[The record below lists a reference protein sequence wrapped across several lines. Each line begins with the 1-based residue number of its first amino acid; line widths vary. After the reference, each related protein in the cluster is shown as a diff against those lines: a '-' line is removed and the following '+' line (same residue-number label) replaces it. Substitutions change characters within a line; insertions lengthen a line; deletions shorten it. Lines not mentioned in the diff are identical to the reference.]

1 MTHSRSLW
9 EPLFVHGLVLA
20 ALSLSGAF
28 LMASAWNVDPSAAP
42 RGFLGWLTAFA
53 PLLLIALL
61 ACFLLVERR
70 RQADRIQWREEV
82 QFAVTR
88 ALATSPTTE
97 EAVPRLLEAICQG
110 SGWELGELWR
120 LDPSSGSMRCAGH
133 WAFQPTDTAVAE
145 PMSAVFFPRGIGLI
159 GKVWEDG
166 EPVTWSDLRIEAQF
180 VRPAMAEQLG
190 LRGAC
195 AFPIRNG
202 KDVTGVISLFRRK
215 SSRATPAET
224 ELMADI
230 GSQIGQFFERKRAE
244 EEAHHS
250 QQFLQSALDAL
261 TTHVAILDVSGT
273 ILAVN
278 VAWRSERTVVNPFSG
293 DANAVGINY
302 LQMCESAEHVSS
314 GDGPILAL
322 GIRDVIADQ
331 YPEFAWEYPCPGDP
345 LPRWFLVR
353 VTRFRGAGPIRVV
366 VAHEEISERKRAEE
380 ARRLT
385 EAKYRGIF
393 ENAVEGIYQTN
404 VDGRFL
410 TANPMLATIYGFSSP
425 EELVKATTVPSNHFY
440 VDPGRRDEFVRLV
453 AEQQALTGFESQIR
467 RQDGSLVWISENAR
481 IVLGPNGEVAGYEG
495 TVVDISDRKR
505 AEETLREANDALRAI
520 IQASPLAIF
529 TLDLDGIIRTW
540 NAAAERM
547 FGWTEE
553 EIKHKHT
560 PLMPAGRM
568 NEFHELMARL
578 AQGEAFVGF
587 QSRRQR
593 KDGSL
598 IDASISAAPL
608 YDAVGRVSAVMT
620 VMADVTDV
628 KKAEGALLEERAL
641 LRGLID
647 SIPDHIFYKDRSGA
661 YLGCNS
667 AFEQY
672 AGRSEKEI
680 VGQSFT
686 QLFPKREPGIHE
698 AVDRQV
704 VEERKPHRLEEWIE
718 YPDGRKMLAEV
729 VKTPFLGPDGQIRG
743 LIGMSRDITE
753 RKRLEEGL
761 RQAQKMEAVGQ
772 LAGGVAHDFN
782 NLLTAILGNV
792 SLLLQ
797 NAPDSPDRELLRDTE
812 RAASRAA
819 DLTGQL
825 LGFSRKTL
833 LRLEPC
839 NLNTSIDEIVGILR
853 RTIDPRITVEVQ
865 KTPALAPVLAD
876 PGQMNQVLMN
886 LCLNARDA
894 MPEGG
899 QLVLET
905 ANVEIDSSHVRR
917 HVDARAGL
925 FVRLRVRDTGHG
937 IPPDIRP
944 RIFDPFFTTKG
955 PGKGTGLGLAM
966 VFGIVQ
972 QHQGWVECQ
981 SELGHGTD
989 FEIYLPRSMQAPAA
1003 APTATAPA
1011 PAGGHE
1017 TILLVDDEAVIRNLG
1032 RTVLQRHGYRV
1043 MLAEDGQEAVGVYR
1057 REHPGIDLVILD
1069 LTMPRLSGRDTLRQL
1084 RQFDPEV
1091 RVLFSSGYSAEQ
1103 IPETG
1108 KEGVLGFVNKP
1119 YRPQDL
1125 VREVR
1130 QALDQG
1136 RTKTAP
1142 LPVA

>member
-1 MTHSRSLW
+1 
-9 EPLFVHGLVLA
+9 
-20 ALSLSGAF
+20 
-28 LMASAWNVDPSAAP
+28 
-42 RGFLGWLTAFA
+42 
-53 PLLLIALL
+53 
-61 ACFLLVERR
+61 
-70 RQADRIQWREEV
+70 
-82 QFAVTR
+82 
-88 ALATSPTTE
+88 
-97 EAVPRLLEAICQG
+97 
-110 SGWELGELWR
+110 
-120 LDPSSGSMRCAGH
+120 
-133 WAFQPTDTAVAE
+133 
-145 PMSAVFFPRGIGLI
+145 
-159 GKVWEDG
+159 
-166 EPVTWSDLRIEAQF
+166 
-180 VRPAMAEQLG
+180 
-190 LRGAC
+190 
-195 AFPIRNG
+195 
-202 KDVTGVISLFRRK
+202 
-215 SSRATPAET
+215 
-224 ELMADI
+224 
-230 GSQIGQFFERKRAE
+230 
-244 EEAHHS
+244 
-250 QQFLQSALDAL
+250 
-261 TTHVAILDVSGT
+261 
-273 ILAVN
+273 
-278 VAWRSERTVVNPFSG
+278 
-293 DANAVGINY
+293 
-302 LQMCESAEHVSS
+302 MCESGEHLSV

-331 YPEFAWEYPCPGDP
+331 YPEFSWEYPCGGDP
-345 LPRWFLVR
+345 LPCWFLVR

-366 VAHEEISERKRAEE
+366 VAHEDISERKRAEE

-393 ENAVEGIYQTN
+393 ENAVEGIYQTT

-410 TANPMLATIYGFSSP
+410 TANPMLARIYGFSSP
-425 EELVKATTVPSNHFY
+425 EELVTETSVPRNHFY
-440 VDPGRRDEFVRLV
+440 VEPGRREQFMRLV
-453 AEQQALTGFESQIR
+453 VEHQALTGFESQIR

-481 IVLGPNGEVAGYEG
+481 VVLSSKGDVIGYEG

-505 AEETLREANDALRAI
+505 AEETLHEANDTLRAI

-529 TLDLDGIIRTW
+529 TLDREGIIRSW

-547 FGWTEE
+547 FGWAEAE
-553 EIKHKHT
+553 VKHRPT
-560 PLMPAGRM
+560 PLLPADRI
-568 NEFHELMARL
+568 NEFHELMGRL
-578 AQGEAFVGF
+578 MQGEAFVGF
-587 QSRRQR
+587 QSRRLR

-608 YDAVGRVSAVMT
+608 YDATGRVNGVMT

-647 SIPDHIFYKDRSGA
+647 SIPDHIFYKDRNGN
-661 YLGCNS
+661 YLGCNA

-672 AGRSEKEI
+672 AGQSEKEI
-680 VGQSFT
+680 VGQTFM
-686 QLFPKREPGIHE
+686 QLFPKREAGIHE
-698 AVDRQV
+698 AIDRQV
-704 VEERKPHRLEEWIE
+704 VEDGKPHRLEEWVE
-718 YPDGRKMLAEV
+718 YPDGRRTLAEV

-797 NAPDSPDRELLRDTE
+797 NSPDGPDRELLRDTE

-865 KTPALAPVLAD
+865 TTPGLAPVLAD

-899 QLVLET
+899 RLVLET
-905 ANVEIDSSHVRR
+905 ANIEIDPAHARR
-917 HVDARAGL
+917 HVDARPGQ

-981 SELGHGTD
+981 SEPGRGTD
-989 FEIYLPRSMQAPAA
+989 FEIYLPRSLQAPAPQP
-1003 APTATAPA
+1003 APTTSVPV
-1011 PAGGHE
+1011 GGHE

-1103 IPETG
+1103 IPEPG

-1136 RTKTAP
+1136 RTNPAAV
-1142 LPVA
+1142 PVA